1 MKKIF
6 KKVFHVL
13 LFVMLL
19 AGVFLGYQYI
29 QYKNKE
35 VNDLQREIQAQNDA
49 DLQKELLDRQIENAK
64 NYVNE
69 INNNV
74 ALTVLRTSG
83 KITLSH
89 DKTPQNNKW
98 TEWLFNSDIK
108 VYANYKTAFTIET
121 DKIKSEIGE
130 DGTVTLTY
138 DPRDI
143 ELSFIDITDFTT
155 SANKSIFGSSYSPE
169 QVAAFESIARD
180 NIQEKT
186 NNKTNQKQAE
196 SNILNYLN
204 GLADSYGIKIN
215 IVEK

>member
-19 AGVFLGYQYI
+19 AGIFLGYQYI
-29 QYKNKE
+29 KYKNQE
-35 VNDLQREIQAQNDA
+35 VNELKREVQAQDDADLQRE
-49 DLQKELLDRQIENAK
+49 LLNREIENAK
-64 NYVNE
+64 NYVKE
-69 INNNV
+69 VDNNV

-89 DKTPQNNKW
+89 DKTPANNKW

-108 VYANYKTAFTIET
+108 VYADYKTAFTIET
-121 DKIKSEIGE
+121 KLIQSQIGQ
-130 DGTVTLTY
+130 DGTVTLKY

-155 SANKSIFGSSYSPE
+155 SENKSIFGSSYKPE
-169 QVAAFESIARD
+169 QVAAFESIAREK
-180 NIQEKT
+180 IQEKT
-186 NNKTNQKQAE
+186 SNETNKKQVKLNLE
-196 SNILNYLN
+196 NYLKS
-204 GLADSYGIKIN
+204 LADSYNIKVN
-215 IVEK
+215 IIEK

>member
-1 MKKIF
+1 MKKFF

-35 VNDLQREIQAQNDA
+35 VNDLQREVQAQNDA

-143 ELSFIDITDFTT
+143 ELSFIDITDFST

-196 SNILNYLN
+196 SNLLNYLN
-204 GLADSYGIKIN
+204 SLADSYGIKIN

>member
-49 DLQKELLDRQIENAK
+49 DLQKELLDRQLENAK

-196 SNILNYLN
+196 SNLLNYLN

>member
-35 VNDLQREIQAQNDA
+35 VNDLQREVQAQNDA

-64 NYVNE
+64 NYVSE

-83 KITLSH
+83 KVTLSH

-121 DKIKSEIGE
+121 NKIKSEIGE

-196 SNILNYLN
+196 SNLLNYLN
-204 GLADSYGIKIN
+204 SLADSYGIKIN

>member
-1 MKKIF
+1 MKKFF
-6 KKVFHVL
+6 KKVFLVL

-35 VNDLQREIQAQNDA
+35 VNDLQREVQAQNDA

-130 DGTVTLTY
+130 DGNVTITY

-196 SNILNYLN
+196 SNLLNYLN

>member
-1 MKKIF
+1 MKKFF

-108 VYANYKTAFTIET
+108 VE
-121 DKIKSEIGE
+121 
-130 DGTVTLTY
+130 
-138 DPRDI
+138 
-143 ELSFIDITDFTT
+143 
-155 SANKSIFGSSYSPE
+155 
-169 QVAAFESIARD
+169 
-180 NIQEKT
+180 
-186 NNKTNQKQAE
+186 
-196 SNILNYLN
+196 
-204 GLADSYGIKIN
+204 
-215 IVEK
+215 

>member
-196 SNILNYLN
+196 SNLLNYLN

>member
-35 VNDLQREIQAQNDA
+35 VNDLQREVQAQNDA

-169 QVAAFESIARD
+169 QVAAFESSARD

-186 NNKTNQKQAE
+186 NNKSQQKQAE
-196 SNILNYLN
+196 SNLLNYLN

>member
-1 MKKIF
+1 MKKFF

-19 AGVFLGYQYI
+19 TGVFLGYQYI

-35 VNDLQREIQAQNDA
+35 VNDLQREVQAQNDA

-130 DGTVTLTY
+130 DGNVTITY

-196 SNILNYLN
+196 SNLLNYLN
-204 GLADSYGIKIN
+204 SLADSYGIKIN

>member
-19 AGVFLGYQYI
+19 AGIFLGYQYI
-29 QYKNKE
+29 KYKNQE
-35 VNDLQREIQAQNDA
+35 VNELKREVQAQDDADLQRELINR
-49 DLQKELLDRQIENAK
+49 EIENAK
-64 NYVNE
+64 NYVKE
-69 INNNV
+69 VDNNV

-89 DKTPQNNKW
+89 DKTPANNKW

-108 VYANYKTAFTIET
+108 VYADYKTAFTIET
-121 DKIKSEIGE
+121 KLIQSQIGQ
-130 DGTVTLTY
+130 DGTVTLKY

-155 SANKSIFGSSYSPE
+155 SENKSIFGSSYKPE
-169 QVAAFESIARD
+169 QVAAFESIAREK
-180 NIQEKT
+180 IQEKT
-186 NNKTNQKQAE
+186 SNETNKKQAKLNLE
-196 SNILNYLN
+196 NYLKS
-204 GLADSYGIKIN
+204 LADSYNIKVN
-215 IVEK
+215 IIEK

>member
-35 VNDLQREIQAQNDA
+35 VNDLQREVQAQNDA

-83 KITLSH
+83 KMTLSH

-143 ELSFIDITDFTT
+143 ELSFIDITDFST

-196 SNILNYLN
+196 SNLLNYLN

>member
-35 VNDLQREIQAQNDA
+35 VNDLQREVQAQNDA

-143 ELSFIDITDFTT
+143 ELSFIDITDFST

-196 SNILNYLN
+196 SNLLNYLN

>member
-121 DKIKSEIGE
+121 DKIQSEIGE

-169 QVAAFESIARD
+169 QVAACESIARH

-196 SNILNYLN
+196 SNLLNYLN

>member
-1 MKKIF
+1 MKKFF

-35 VNDLQREIQAQNDA
+35 VNDLQREVQAQNDA

-130 DGTVTLTY
+130 DGNVTITY

-196 SNILNYLN
+196 SNLLNYLN

>member
-1 MKKIF
+1 MKKFF
-6 KKVFHVL
+6 KKVFLVL

-35 VNDLQREIQAQNDA
+35 VNDLQREVQAQNDA

-130 DGTVTLTY
+130 DGNVTITY

-196 SNILNYLN
+196 SNLLNYLN
-204 GLADSYGIKIN
+204 SLADSYGIKIN

>member
-143 ELSFIDITDFTT
+143 ELSFIDITDFST

-196 SNILNYLN
+196 SNLLNYLN

>member
-19 AGVFLGYQYI
+19 AGIFLGYQYI
-29 QYKNKE
+29 KYKNQE
-35 VNDLQREIQAQNDA
+35 VNELKREVQAQDDADLQRE
-49 DLQKELLDRQIENAK
+49 LLNREIENAK
-64 NYVNE
+64 NYVKE
-69 INNNV
+69 VDNNV

-89 DKTPQNNKW
+89 DKTPANNKW

-108 VYANYKTAFTIET
+108 VYADYKTAFTIET
-121 DKIKSEIGE
+121 KLIQSQIGQ
-130 DGTVTLTY
+130 DGTVTLKY

-155 SANKSIFGSSYSPE
+155 SENKSIFGSS
-169 QVAAFESIARD
+169 
-180 NIQEKT
+180 
-186 NNKTNQKQAE
+186 
-196 SNILNYLN
+196 
-204 GLADSYGIKIN
+204 
-215 IVEK
+215 

>member
-1 MKKIF
+1 MKKFF

-35 VNDLQREIQAQNDA
+35 VNDLQREVQAQNDA

-196 SNILNYLN
+196 SNLLNYLN
-204 GLADSYGIKIN
+204 SLADSYGIKIN

>member
-1 MKKIF
+1 MKKFF

-35 VNDLQREIQAQNDA
+35 VNDLQREVQAQNDA
-49 DLQKELLDRQIENAK
+49 DLQKELLDRQIENAQ

-143 ELSFIDITDFTT
+143 ELSFIDITDFST

-196 SNILNYLN
+196 SNLLNYLN
-204 GLADSYGIKIN
+204 SLADSYGIKIN

>member
-6 KKVFHVL
+6 KKFFHVL

-35 VNDLQREIQAQNDA
+35 VNDLQREVQAQNDA

-196 SNILNYLN
+196 SNLLNYLN
-204 GLADSYGIKIN
+204 SLADSYGIKIN

>member
-1 MKKIF
+1 MKKFF

-35 VNDLQREIQAQNDA
+35 VNDLQREVQAQNDA

-196 SNILNYLN
+196 SNLLNYLN

>member
-35 VNDLQREIQAQNDA
+35 VNDLQREVQAQNDA

-130 DGTVTLTY
+130 DGNITITY

-196 SNILNYLN
+196 SNLLNYLN
-204 GLADSYGIKIN
+204 SLADSYGIKIN

>member
-49 DLQKELLDRQIENAK
+49 DLQKELLDRQVENAK

-121 DKIKSEIGE
+121 DKIQSEIGE
-130 DGTVTLTY
+130 DGTVTLKY

-196 SNILNYLN
+196 SNLLNYLN

>member
-1 MKKIF
+1 MKKFF
-6 KKVFHVL
+6 KKVFSVL
-13 LFVMLL
+13 LFVLIC

-35 VNDLQREIQAQNDA
+35 VDELQREVQAQNEADLQRELLN
-49 DLQKELLDRQIENAK
+49 KEIDNAK

-69 INNNV
+69 IDNNI
-74 ALTVLRTSG
+74 AITVLRTSG

-108 VYANYKTAFTIET
+108 VYANYKTAFTIEANM
-121 DKIKSEIGE
+121 IKSEIGE
-130 DGTVTLTY
+130 DATVTLTY

-186 NNKTNQKQAE
+186 NNETNRRQAK
-196 SNILNYLN
+196 NNLLNYLN
-204 GLADSYGIKIN
+204 SLADSYGVKIN

>member
-196 SNILNYLN
+196 SNLLNYLN
-204 GLADSYGIKIN
+204 SLADSYGIKIN

>member
-35 VNDLQREIQAQNDA
+35 VNDLQREVQAQNDA

-143 ELSFIDITDFTT
+143 ELSFIDITDFST

-196 SNILNYLN
+196 SNLLNYLN
-204 GLADSYGIKIN
+204 SLADSYGIKIN

>member
-49 DLQKELLDRQIENAK
+49 DLQKELLDRQLENAK

-121 DKIKSEIGE
+121 DKIQSEIGE

-169 QVAAFESIARD
+169 QVD
-180 NIQEKT
+180 NVKIYWMT
-186 NNKTNQKQAE
+186 LTNKTNQKQAE
-196 SNILNYLN
+196 SNLLNYLN